1 MNKYDIECE
10 EYGTRKAE
18 CYIGCFGRMLTILF
32 RDLDDEDIEEVENI
46 MEENYF
52 KWCDDYGG
60 MCCEEFI
67 IQKLPQDFYVR
78 IVAVIY
84 ENEDDEDED
93 Y

>member
-10 EYGTRKAE
+10 KYGTRKAE
-18 CYIGCFGRMLTILF
+18 CYIGCFDRMLTILF
-32 RDLDDEDIEEVENI
+32 RDLDDEDVEEVENI

-52 KWCDDYGG
+52 KWQEDFDD

-67 IQKLPQDFYVR
+67 IEHLPQDFYVR

-84 ENEDDEDED
+84 EDDEDDED